1 MTTVD
6 VAGNAGLPAPAPRGW
21 VRALVGRTPLTDPR
35 SLLGSLLL
43 HVGLLAV
50 ASAVVFHASTAE
62 PEAEPAERVLRG
74 ELDGVDNRAREEST
88 SGGGGDPTGVAA
100 DVLPERAN
108 PTAATRDP
116 AADALLSDVLP
127 ARDSAAPNAD
137 PLPGPSL
144 ADLGLAV
151 GTSAGSGGIGA
162 RGGVGGGIGTSV
174 GPGTEFF
181 GMHDKGGSYAYVI
194 DRSGSMTVRQSL
206 EVAKR
211 ELLVSLV
218 QVPKDVTFAVIFY
231 NSEAV
236 VFSDPAGRAG
246 MMPASPANKRRVQD
260 LLATIPP
267 YGGTNH
273 VLALKTA
280 LALRPE
286 VLFFLTD
293 ADSMR
298 PEEVT
303 DILAIAGR
311 TRIHA
316 VEFGQVG
323 ALGGS
328 TPLQAL
334 AKKSGGS
341 YRYLDVNTFQAAY

>member
-1 MTTVD
+1 MTTFD
-6 VAGNAGLPAPAPRGW
+6 VAGNAGRPAAPRSW
-21 VRALVGRTPLTDPR
+21 IRALVGRTPLTDPR
-35 SLLGSLLL
+35 SLLGSFLL
-43 HVGLLAV
+43 HVGLLAI
-50 ASAVVFHASTAE
+50 ASAVVFHASTAAPE
-62 PEAEPAERVLRG
+62 PEPTERVMRG
-74 ELDGVDNRAREEST
+74 ELDGVDNRADAESA
-88 SGGGGDPTGVAA
+88 SGGGGDPSGIAA
-100 DVLPERAN
+100 DVLPERAT
-108 PTAATRDP
+108 PTAPTRDP
-116 AADALLSDVLP
+116 AADALLSEVLP
-127 ARDSAAPNAD
+127 TREAAVPTAA

-144 ADLGLAV
+144 ADLGLAP
-151 GTSAGSGGIGA
+151 GTSLGSGGVGA
-162 RGGVGGGIGTSV
+162 RGGFGGGIGSSV

-181 GMHDKGGSYAYVI
+181 GVHDKGGSYAYVI

-218 QVPKDVTFAVIFY
+218 QIPKEVTFAVVFY
-231 NSEAV
+231 NSDAV
-236 VFSDPAGRAG
+236 VFSDPAGRPG
-246 MMPASPANKRRVQD
+246 MMAASPANKRRVQD

-273 VLALKTA
+273 ILALKTA
-280 LALRPE
+280 LELKPE

-298 PEEVT
+298 PEEVA
-303 DILAIAGR
+303 DILAVAGR

-316 VEFGQVG
+316 VEFGQTG
-323 ALGGS
+323 AIGGS